1 MQGFNM
7 GKYVPPDAE
16 GVYSGNQL
24 SKKHPL
30 GQRASKLASQGI
42 LTVRFELPFA
52 VWCDT
57 CQPHPVIIGQGVRFN
72 AAKKKVGNYYS
83 TPIWSFTIKHNA
95 CGGEIEIRTDPA
107 KTRYVVVSG
116 GRARDEGDLGGGES
130 LVKLGEG
137 GNFEIQT
144 EKERQESRDAAFGK
158 LEKTIADRERA
169 EEAKVRIEELLE
181 VQERTWE
188 DPYERNRR
196 LRKAFRVGRKERER
210 EAERTEDLKERMGL
224 GIELLPSTEE
234 DERRA
239 KLIEF
244 GGVPDTALL
253 GRDDVV
259 QKALARPL
267 FGGDDKNG
275 KMENKSGKKKDGH
288 KGKLKSEIVAS
299 KMREALV
306 SEIVGNTRAAKD
318 PFLDWGSRESTPKP
332 RGALIPGL
340 KRKRAAGEKTPDP
353 PPAEAA
359 SQTTGSGAEDEGA
372 GQKGKE
378 EAKSDEASSSAA
390 QATVS
395 SSTTQTSK
403 PGLVA
408 YDSDSD

>member
-1 MQGFNM
+1 M

-16 GVYSGNQL
+16 GVVTGNQL

-30 GQRASKLASQGI
+30 GARASKLASQGI

-57 CQPHPVIIGQGVRFN
+57 CQPHPTIIGQGVRFN

-83 TPIWSFTIKHNA
+83 TPIWSFTIKHA
-95 CGGEIEIRTDPA
+95 VCGGEIEIRTDP
-107 KTRYVVVSG
+107 KMTRYVVVSG
-116 GRARDEGDLGGGES
+116 GRARDSPKDEDS

-137 GNFEIQT
+137 GGGSGGFEIQT
-144 EKERQESRDAAFGK
+144 EKERQEQRDAAFGK

-169 EEAKVRIEELLE
+169 EDAKVRIDELLDA
-181 VQERTWE
+181 QERQWE
-188 DPYERNRR
+188 DPYARNQK
-196 LRKAFRVGRKERER
+196 LRKAFRVGRKEREK

-224 GIELLPSTEE
+224 GIELLPGTEE

-239 KLIEF
+239 RLIEF
-244 GGVPDTALL
+244 GSVPDGLPF

-267 FGGDDKNG
+267 FGGDENG
-275 KMENKSGKKKDGH
+275 KKEEKSGKKKKDVY
-288 KGKLKSEIVAS
+288 KGKLKSEIAAT

-306 SEIVGNTRAAKD
+306 SEIVGNTRATKD
-318 PFLDWGSRESTPKP
+318 PFLDWGSKESTLKR

-340 KRKRAAGEKTPDP
+340 KRKRAAGEETPDP
-353 PPAEAA
+353 PPVRAA
-359 SQTTGSGAEDEGA
+359 SSMTGPIAEGKDA
-372 GQKGKE
+372 GSRDNE
-378 EAKSDEASSSAA
+378 ETKSDEKLPSAA
-390 QATVS
+390 QTTAGG
-395 SSTTQTSK
+395 STTQTSK

>member
-1 MQGFNM
+1 M

-30 GQRASKLASQGI
+30 GHRASKLATQGI

-52 VWCDT
+52 VWCDH
-57 CQPHPVIIGQGVRFN
+57 CQPHPTIIGQGVRFN
-72 AAKKKVGNYYS
+72 AAKKKVGSYYS
-83 TPIWSFTIKHNA
+83 TPIWSFTIKHGP
-95 CGGEIEIRTDPA
+95 CGGEIEIRTDP
-107 KTRYVVVSG
+107 KLTRYVVVSG
-116 GRARDEGDLGGGES
+116 GRARDTGTDEES

-137 GNFEIQT
+137 SGGFEIQT
-144 EKERQESRDAAFGK
+144 EKERQEQRDAAFGK

-169 EEAKVRIEELLE
+169 EEAKVRIDELLE
-181 VQERTWE
+181 AQEKAWE
-188 DPYERNRR
+188 DPYARNQK
-196 LRKAFRVGRKERER
+196 LRKAFRVGRKEREK

-224 GIELLPSTEE
+224 GIELLPGMEE

-239 KLIEF
+239 RLIEF
-244 GGVPDTALL
+244 GGVPDVAL

-267 FGGDDKNG
+267 FGDDGRNSKT
-275 KMENKSGKKKDGH
+275 EERKSGKKKDAS
-288 KGKLKSEIVAS
+288 KGKLKSEIAAT

-340 KRKRAAGEKTPDP
+340 KRKRAAGEETPDP
-353 PPAEAA
+353 PPVGAA
-359 SQTTGSGAEDEGA
+359 SLMTSPVAEGRDAEETQSGKQMTA
-372 GQKGKE
+372 GG
-378 EAKSDEASSSAA
+378 
-390 QATVS
+390 
-395 SSTTQTSK
+395 STTQTSK
-403 PGLVA
+403 PRLVA
-408 YDSDSD
+408 YDSNSD

>member
-1 MQGFNM
+1 M
-7 GKYVPPDAE
+7 GKYVPPDLE
-16 GVYSGNQL
+16 GVSTGNQL

-30 GQRASKLASQGI
+30 GHRASKLASHGI

-52 VWCDT
+52 VWCDH
-57 CQPHPVIIGQGVRFN
+57 CQSRPQGKPTIIGQGVRFN

-83 TPIWSFTIKHNA
+83 TPIWSFTIKHGA

-107 KTRYVVVSG
+107 RTRYVVVRG
-116 GRARDEGDLGGGES
+116 GRARDSGTDDDS

-144 EKERQESRDAAFGK
+144 EKERQEQRDAAFGK

-169 EEAKVRIEELLE
+169 EEAKLRIEELLE
-181 VQERTWE
+181 VQEKSWE

-224 GIELLPSTEE
+224 GIELLPGTEE

-239 KLIEF
+239 RLIEF
-244 GGVPDTALL
+244 GGVQESAM

-267 FGGDDKNG
+267 FGDNKKG
-275 KMENKSGKKKDGH
+275 KKEEKKDGH
-288 KGKLKSEIVAS
+288 KGKLKSEIAAA

-318 PFLDWGSRESTPKP
+318 PFLDWGNKESTPKP

-340 KRKRAAGEKTPDP
+340 KRKRAAGEETPDP
-353 PPAEAA
+353 PPADAA
-359 SQTTGSGAEDEGA
+359 SPTTGPGAEDDA
-372 GQKGKE
+372 GPKGKE
-378 EAKSDEASSSAA
+378 ETKSDERKLSPVA
-390 QATVS
+390 QAIAG

-408 YDSDSD
+408 YDSDSE

>member
-30 GQRASKLASQGI
+30 GHRASKLASQGI

-52 VWCDT
+52 VWCDH
-57 CQPHPVIIGQGVRFN
+57 CQPHPTIIGQGVRFN

-83 TPIWSFTIKHNA
+83 TPIWSFTIKHGQ
-95 CGGEIEIRTDPA
+95 CGGEIEIRTDP
-107 KTRYVVVSG
+107 KLTRYVVVSG
-116 GRARDEGDLGGGES
+116 GRARDTGTDEES
-130 LVKLGEG
+130 LVKLGLEG
-137 GNFEIQT
+137 SAGGGFEIQT
-144 EKERQESRDAAFGK
+144 EKERQEQRDAAFGK

-169 EEAKVRIEELLE
+169 EEAKVRIDELLE
-181 VQERTWE
+181 AQEKAWE
-188 DPYERNRR
+188 DPYARNQK
-196 LRKAFRVGRKERER
+196 LRKAFRVGRKEREK
-210 EAERTEDLKERMGL
+210 EAERTEDLRERMGL
-224 GIELLPSTEE
+224 GIELLPGTEE

-239 KLIEF
+239 RLIEF
-244 GGVPDTALL
+244 GGVPDVAQ

-267 FGGDDKNG
+267 FGDDGKNG
-275 KMENKSGKKKDGH
+275 NTEEKKAGKKKDAS
-288 KGKLKSEIVAS
+288 KGKLKSEIAAT

-340 KRKRAAGEKTPDP
+340 KRKRAAGEETPDP
-353 PPAEAA
+353 PPVGAA
-359 SQTTGSGAEDEGA
+359 SLMTSRVAEGRDAEETKSGKQTTGSG
-372 GQKGKE
+372 
-378 EAKSDEASSSAA
+378 
-390 QATVS
+390 
-395 SSTTQTSK
+395 STTQTSK

>member
-30 GQRASKLASQGI
+30 GHRASKLATQGI

-52 VWCDT
+52 VWCDH
-57 CQPHPVIIGQGVRFN
+57 CQPHPTIIGQGVRFN

-83 TPIWSFTIKHNA
+83 TPIWSFTIKHA
-95 CGGEIEIRTDPA
+95 QCGGKIEIRTDP
-107 KTRYVVVSG
+107 KMTRYVVVSG
-116 GRARDEGDLGGGES
+116 GRARDTGTDEES
-130 LVKLGEG
+130 LVKLGLEG
-137 GNFEIQT
+137 SAGGFEIQT
-144 EKERQESRDAAFGK
+144 EKERQEQRDAAFGK

-169 EEAKVRIEELLE
+169 EEAKVRIDELLE
-181 VQERTWE
+181 AQEKAWE
-188 DPYERNRR
+188 DPYARNQK
-196 LRKAFRVGRKERER
+196 LRKAFRVGRKERET

-224 GIELLPSTEE
+224 GIELLPGTEE

-239 KLIEF
+239 RLIEF
-244 GGVPDTALL
+244 GGVPDIGL

-267 FGGDDKNG
+267 FGDGKNSKTEEKKG
-275 KMENKSGKKKDGH
+275 GKKKDAS
-288 KGKLKSEIVAS
+288 KGKLKSEIAAT

-306 SEIVGNTRAAKD
+306 SEIVGHTRAAKD

-340 KRKRAAGEKTPDP
+340 KRKRAAGEETPDP
-353 PPAEAA
+353 PPVGAA
-359 SQTTGSGAEDEGA
+359 SSMTGPLAEGRDAAETKSRKQTTEG
-372 GQKGKE
+372 G
-378 EAKSDEASSSAA
+378 
-390 QATVS
+390 
-395 SSTTQTSK
+395 STTQTSK

>member
-1 MQGFNM
+1 M

-57 CQPHPVIIGQGVRFN
+57 CQPHPTIIGQGVRFN
-72 AAKKKVGNYYS
+72 AAKKKVGTYYS
-83 TPIWSFTIKHNA
+83 TPIWSFTIKHAA
-95 CGGEIEIRTDPA
+95 CGGEIEIRTDP
-107 KTRYVVVSG
+107 KNTRYVVVSG
-116 GRARDEGDLGGGES
+116 GRARDTGNDEDS
-130 LVKLGEG
+130 LVKLGD

-144 EKERQESRDAAFGK
+144 EKERQEQRDAAFGK
-158 LEKTIADRERA
+158 LEKTIADRERV
-169 EEAKVRIEELLE
+169 EEAKVRIDELLE
-181 VQERTWE
+181 AQDKSWE
-188 DPYERNRR
+188 DPYARNQR
-196 LRKAFRVGRKERER
+196 LRKAFRVGRKEREK

-224 GIELLPSTEE
+224 GIELLPGTEE
-234 DERRA
+234 DAKRA

-244 GGVPDTALL
+244 GGVPDIAI
-253 GRDDVV
+253 GNDQVV

-267 FGGDDKNG
+267 FGVDEKGKKEEKN
-275 KMENKSGKKKDGH
+275 GKKKDGY
-288 KGKLKSEIVAS
+288 KGKLKSEIAAT

-318 PFLDWGSRESTPKP
+318 PFLDWGNKESTLKP

-340 KRKRAAGEKTPDP
+340 KRKRAVGEETPDP
-353 PPAEAA
+353 PYTEAA
-359 SQTTGSGAEDEGA
+359 SPMTGPSAGDEHFGLVDKAETKVDE
-372 GQKGKE
+372 
-378 EAKSDEASSSAA
+378 
-390 QATVS
+390 S
-395 SSTTQTSK
+395 SSTVAHTAAGSSTAQTSQ

>member
-1 MQGFNM
+1 M

-57 CQPHPVIIGQGVRFN
+57 CQPHPTIIGQGVRFN

-83 TPIWSFTIKHNA
+83 TPIWSFTIKHAA
-95 CGGEIEIRTDPA
+95 CGGEIEIRTDP
-107 KTRYVVVSG
+107 KNTRYVVVSG
-116 GRARDEGDLGGGES
+116 GRARDTGKDEDS

-137 GNFEIQT
+137 HFEIQT
-144 EKERQESRDAAFGK
+144 EKERQEQRDAAFGK
-158 LEKTIADRERA
+158 LEKTIADRERV
-169 EEAKVRIEELLE
+169 EEAKFRIDELLE
-181 VQERTWE
+181 AQDKSWE
-188 DPYERNRR
+188 DPYARNQK
-196 LRKAFRVGRKERER
+196 LRKAFRVGRKERLR

-224 GIELLPSTEE
+224 GIELLPGTEE
-234 DERRA
+234 DEKRA
-239 KLIEF
+239 RLIEF
-244 GGVPDTALL
+244 GGVPDTPI

-259 QKALARPL
+259 QRALARPL
-267 FGGDDKNG
+267 FGGDEKGN
-275 KMENKSGKKKDGH
+275 KEEKSGKKKDGY
-288 KGKLKSEIVAS
+288 KGKLKSEIVAT

-306 SEIVGNTRAAKD
+306 SEIVGNTRAARD
-318 PFLDWGSRESTPKP
+318 PFLDWGSKESSLKP

-340 KRKRAAGEKTPDP
+340 KRKRAAGEEMPDP
-353 PPAEAA
+353 PPAA
-359 SQTTGSGAEDEGA
+359 T
-372 GQKGKE
+372 
-378 EAKSDEASSSAA
+378 ASSVVTSPNANDKDVGIGDMVETESDKKSST
-390 QATVS
+390 ATQTATGG
-395 SSTTQTSK
+395 STTQTSK

>member
-24 SKKHPL
+24 SNKHPL
-30 GQRASKLASQGI
+30 GHRASKLASQGI

-57 CQPHPVIIGQGVRFN
+57 CQPHPTIIGQGVRFN

-83 TPIWSFTIKHNA
+83 TPIWSFTIKHAA
-95 CGGEIEIRTDPA
+95 CGGEIEIRTDP
-107 KTRYVVVSG
+107 KNTRYVVVSG
-116 GRARDEGDLGGGES
+116 GRARDAGTDEDS

-144 EKERQESRDAAFGK
+144 EKERQEQRDAAFGK
-158 LEKTIADRERA
+158 LEKTIADRERV
-169 EEAKVRIEELLE
+169 EEAKVRIDELLE
-181 VQERTWE
+181 AQDKSWE
-188 DPYERNRR
+188 DPYARNQK

-224 GIELLPSTEE
+224 GIELLPGTEE
-234 DERRA
+234 DEKRA

-244 GGVPDTALL
+244 GGVPDGIPF

-267 FGGDDKNG
+267 FVGDEKGNKEEKN
-275 KMENKSGKKKDGH
+275 GKKKDPY
-288 KGKLKSEIVAS
+288 KGKLKSEIAAI
-299 KMREALV
+299 KMRETLV

-318 PFLDWGSRESTPKP
+318 PFLDWGSRESSLKP

-340 KRKRAAGEKTPDP
+340 KRKRPAGEETPDP
-353 PPAEAA
+353 PPAMAYRNFEGSEA
-359 SQTTGSGAEDEGA
+359 GSRNE
-372 GQKGKE
+372 QVKSE
-378 EAKSDEASSSAA
+378 EESPPAA
-390 QATVS
+390 LATAD